1 MMTNSAVVELAAR
14 QLQAYNQSDLNRFVE
29 CYHDEVEVY
38 RDGKVIA
45 QGKAEFRERYRRMF
59 EEMNFGATVPKRI
72 ATEKT
77 CADVEHFWRI
87 DPDTGEKSEGTV
99 LVVYEL
105 REGRIGT
112 VRFFD

>member
-1 MMTNSAVVELAAR
+1 MIDSALVELAAR
-14 QLQAYNQSDLNRFVE
+14 QLQAYNQSDLDRFVE

-38 RDGKVIA
+38 RDGKLMTR
-45 QGKAEFRERYRRMF
+45 GKADFRERYRQMF
-59 EEMNFGATVPKRI
+59 EEMDFGATVPKRI

-77 CADVEHFWRI
+77 CADLEHFWRI
-87 DPDTGEKSEGTV
+87 DPHTGEKSEGSV